1 MLKPYKLADYQD
13 QFQPEWAFIAAEDC
27 LPDEVLVPYNHFFCR
42 LARQASVYDSEDFVS
57 CAEKDPNRNWGEQL
71 PLALGLS
78 VIENETKA
86 RKYLKLPYFRQFKGI
101 ISLDL
106 FPADGVVKQTGI
118 HGTHYTWWRTK
129 SFDMSNLKMLQL

>member
-101 ISLDL
+101 ISLDV

-118 HGTHYTWWRTK
+118 HSTHYTWWCTK